1 MRTWQN
7 GVAAIVITAVMGCT
21 GSASPGQAPN
31 GAPPMAKLSQ
41 FDKAQYCDIAVG
53 AAGSLHAVF
62 TEESPSTQTTYLY
75 YRAST
80 DGGRTWSA
88 VKNLS
93 DDETTNDASY
103 SRVMADAQGRVYV
116 VWKYVGRGSLTD
128 GPGGIAPGD
137 LTVRVL
143 EGGTW
148 SPRMLLGDAKV
159 PSFSWFAAKDAAGAV
174 HIVWS
179 QSPKDAALAAP
190 NSGSDTAGLIRQ
202 VRMNGS
208 SAPAPV
214 DVIVPK
220 PLLTAQEQAT
230 MTAAG
235 HYPPREDT
243 QPRQVGL
250 INLRGYIDA
259 AGKVHFVA
267 EDPGNT
273 MGPGPQVGHRV
284 VLWNGSH
291 MSFLHTYSL
300 SGSPNT
306 FNNPPSLIPDAQ
318 GQDHLFRMPEQAETA
333 SVRDYLVQN
342 GALGDPTDVLGPSSP
357 KGAIARWQV
366 SSLPGGQIALT
377 AAISEKGGF
386 SQDDLELMVTIRDGQ
401 GHWST
406 PVSLTRN
413 AASQAATR
421 TSTGGGS
428 SVGELVTYSP
438 RFAAVIL
445 DADGH
450 RCVLM
455 VNSADTLLSV
465 GNPVANGT
473 GQVATAIGIPGRVDA
488 PQVFFRRW

>member
-1 MRTWQN
+1 MRTWHG
-7 GVAAIVITAVMGCT
+7 GVAAIVIAAVIGCT
-21 GSASPGQAPN
+21 GSASSGQAPA
-31 GAPPMAKLSQ
+31 GAAPMIKLSQ
-41 FDKAQYCDIAVG
+41 FDKARYCDVAVG

-62 TEESPSTQTTYLY
+62 TEESPSTHVTYLY

-103 SRVMADAQGRVYV
+103 SRVIADAQGRVYV
-116 VWKYVGRGSLTD
+116 VWKYVGHGSNID

-137 LTVRVL
+137 LTFRAL

-159 PSFSWFAAKDAAGAV
+159 PELFLVRRHDAAGAV

-220 PLLTAQEQAT
+220 PLLTPQEQAT

-259 AGKVHFVA
+259 AGKAHFVA

-291 MSFLHTYSL
+291 MSFLHIYSM

-306 FNNPPSLIPDAQ
+306 FNSPPSLIPDAQ

-333 SVRDYLVQN
+333 SVRDYPLQN
-342 GALGDPTDVLGPSSP
+342 GAVGDPTDVLGPSTP
-357 KGAIARWQV
+357 KGAIARWHA

-377 AAISEKGGF
+377 AAISEKGGY
-386 SQDDLELMVTIRDGQ
+386 QEDLELMVTIRDAQ
-401 GHWST
+401 D
-406 PVSLTRN
+406 
-413 AASQAATR
+413 
-421 TSTGGGS
+421 TG
-428 SVGELVTYSP
+428 P
-438 RFAAVIL
+438 R
-445 DADGH
+445 
-450 RCVLM
+450 R
-455 VNSADTLLSV
+455 
-465 GNPVANGT
+465 
-473 GQVATAIGIPGRVDA
+473 
-488 PQVFFRRW
+488 